1 MECICN
7 AHNIYEVC
15 SNVSIIVY
23 KLTIW
28 RKMRKEGFAASVC
41 FQICLKFS
49 SKYHRGVISRA
60 VWIPDKGKALEM
72 APTGLHNFDGSCK
85 LLLELVFEPDRS
97 GKRPNETMVP
107 GLHNIGG
114 PCRLLPE
121 VVDRIVRTRFV
132 I

>member
-1 MECICN
+1 MAEN
-7 AHNIYEVC
+7 VKKKVLRRRFAFKFVLNFLQNI
-15 SNVSIIVY
+15 IG
-23 KLTIW
+23 
-28 RKMRKEGFAASVC
+28 RD
-41 FQICLKFS
+41 
-49 SKYHRGVISRA
+49 SRA

-121 VVDRIVRTRFV
+121 VVDRIVRTRTSGQKIQGSAFRRYRLSEQCTT
-132 I
+132 